1 MSREAPPPYQG
12 DPGLWAEDLNDYLVR
27 SKQVIGQLTSDDK
40 ATQDGIFLWDT
51 TGYPVV
57 SKDGEFRQI
66 VLADGHGDFIAGSDV
81 TFTGSAARDI
91 PWTAAG
97 TPHGISLSGND
108 IIFEEPGHYLAT
120 FSAQIY
126 STSASTVN
134 FAFWSE
140 INGSGAYTMRNA
152 LHQNGAALVVSRS
165 AIFEVSANDALTA
178 RAFSDSS
185 SGVLKAFA
193 ANNLGAG
200 EPASPAATLS
210 IVRVH
215 Q

>member
-12 DPGLWAEDLNDYLVR
+12 DPSLWAEDLNDYLIR

-66 VLADGHGDFIAGSDV
+66 VLADGHGDFTSGDLELTQDTQKEI
-81 TFTGSAARDI
+81 TWSAVGALE
-91 PWTAAG
+91 G
-97 TPHGISLSGND
+97 LSINGNQ
-108 IIFEEPGHYLAT
+108 IVFEESGHYLAC
-120 FSAQIY
+120 FSAQMY
-126 STSASTVN
+126 SSNSSQVDFSFWSVVNGSSGYTMVASLHNNTASTV
-134 FAFWSE
+134 
-140 INGSGAYTMRNA
+140 I
-152 LHQNGAALVVSRS
+152 SRS
-165 AIFEVSANDALTA
+165 AV
-178 RAFSDSS
+178 FSVPA
-185 SGVLKAFA
+185 GATLVAKAACTQGTGYLKAFA
-193 ANNLGAG
+193 ANVTTGA
-200 EPASPAATLS
+200 PASPAATLS